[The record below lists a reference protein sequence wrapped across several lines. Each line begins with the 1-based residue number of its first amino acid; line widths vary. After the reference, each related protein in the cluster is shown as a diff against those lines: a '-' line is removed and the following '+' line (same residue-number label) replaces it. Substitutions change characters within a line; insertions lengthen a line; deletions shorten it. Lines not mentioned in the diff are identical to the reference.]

1 MYVPALALLNEA
13 LLNAIV
19 SIPTLSLTT
28 AVNITVCFL
37 SDDLSSIAFP
47 LALLVNELIVGS
59 WLSALLMFIVT
70 LSVEVL
76 PAASDTVNVR
86 LSVLEPKL

>member
-1 MYVPALALLNEA
+1 MNVPALELLNEA
-13 LLNAIV
+13 LLNVIL
-19 SIPTLSLTT
+19 SIPTLSLAT
-28 AVNITVCFL
+28 AVKITVCFL
-37 SDDLSSIAFP
+37 AEDLSSIAFP
-47 LALLVNELIVGS
+47 VALLVSELIVGS
-59 WLSALLMFIVT
+59 WLSALLILIVT